1 MFDKIRYLNL
11 GCGSH
16 FHPDWVNLDFHSN
29 SDHVTAHDLRKGIPF
44 EDETFEV
51 VYHSHLLEHFPRYKA
66 KAFIE
71 ECFRVL
77 RPRGILRIVV
87 PDLEQIAREYLK
99 VLESAVN
106 GSEDAAHNYDW
117 ILLEMYD
124 QAVRHYSGGEM
135 AVYLT
140 NNYLPNENYIIQRFG
155 YEGETLIQNLRGRTL
170 NNDPETMYYDDSDE
184 LALAVGRFRLGG
196 EAHQWMYD
204 RYSLGLLLKK
214 CRFENI
220 HVCQATESKIPNFS
234 EYHLDVMANSQVRK
248 PDSLFIEATKPST
261 GSQSWLFQTE
271 TNPDIL
277 KIVQIATSD
286 IQGGAARAA
295 YRLHQGLR
303 LLGQESLVLSR
314 HRKSDDPFVFALADL
329 DPDYQSWPMAKD
341 LWAEIQPHYIDNN
354 RTELSNTLFS
364 FPYPTIDL
372 TAIEQIQQ
380 ADILNLHWIAW
391 FQSAETIAALLALGK
406 PVLWTLHDMAPFT
419 GGCHYSAGCQGYQ
432 TNCQACPQL
441 KDDRYGLPEVI
452 LDNKLAHLSAYP
464 NLTLVTPSRWLGDCA
479 RKSQL
484 FRNHRVEVIPY
495 GLDVNRFRPIPKHIA
510 RKQLEIPDDTIV
522 LLFGADSNLEQ
533 RKGASLLIE
542 ALRQC
547 CQNPIVRSLIE
558 AGKIRILNFG
568 YGLSG
573 LDDLEIPVTALG
585 HINSDEELC
594 YVYSSA
600 TVLLLPSL
608 EDNLPN
614 LMLEAMS
621 CGTPLIAFAVGG
633 MMDLIED
640 GKTGRLV
647 PPFDIH
653 TFSDM
658 IIDGLTN
665 PDLYGQMG
673 LAARDKILK
682 EYSLEHQANQ
692 YLHLYQDL
700 LASYRH
706 GGLAPAENLPGK
718 SGSILLENQKVAL
731 VAIQA
736 GQVALDKDRKTI
748 VELKSKINQT
758 EEEVRAT
765 QAEL

>member
-1 MFDKIRYLNL
+1 V
-11 GCGSH
+11 S
-16 FHPDWVNLDFHSN
+16 
-29 SDHVTAHDLRKGIPF
+29 
-44 EDETFEV
+44 
-51 VYHSHLLEHFPRYKA
+51 
-66 KAFIE
+66 
-71 ECFRVL
+71 
-77 RPRGILRIVV
+77 
-87 PDLEQIAREYLK
+87 
-99 VLESAVN
+99 
-106 GSEDAAHNYDW
+106 
-117 ILLEMYD
+117 
-124 QAVRHYSGGEM
+124 
-135 AVYLT
+135 LT
-140 NNYLPNENYIIQRFG
+140 R
-155 YEGETLIQNLRGRTL
+155 
-170 NNDPETMYYDDSDE
+170 PET
-184 LALAVGRFRLGG
+184 
-196 EAHQWMYD
+196 
-204 RYSLGLLLKK
+204 
-214 CRFENI
+214 
-220 HVCQATESKIPNFS
+220 
-234 EYHLDVMANSQVRK
+234 
-248 PDSLFIEATKPST
+248 
-261 GSQSWLFQTE
+261 
-271 TNPDIL
+271 
-277 KIVQIATSD
+277 
-286 IQGGAARAA
+286 
-295 YRLHQGLR
+295 
-303 LLGQESLVLSR
+303 
-314 HRKSDDPFVFALADL
+314 
-329 DPDYQSWPMAKD
+329 
-341 LWAEIQPHYIDNN
+341 
-354 RTELSNTLFS
+354 
-364 FPYPTIDL
+364 
-372 TAIEQIQQ
+372 AI
-380 ADILNLHWIAW
+380 
-391 FQSAETIAALLALGK
+391 
-406 PVLWTLHDMAPFT
+406 
-419 GGCHYSAGCQGYQ
+419 
-432 TNCQACPQL
+432 
-441 KDDRYGLPEVI
+441 
-452 LDNKLAHLSAYP
+452 
-464 NLTLVTPSRWLGDCA
+464 
-479 RKSQL
+479 
-484 FRNHRVEVIPY
+484 
-495 GLDVNRFRPIPKHIA
+495 
-510 RKQLEIPDDTIV
+510 
-522 LLFGADSNLEQ
+522 
-533 RKGASLLIE
+533 
-542 ALRQC
+542 
-547 CQNPIVRSLIE
+547 IE

-573 LDDLEIPVTALG
+573 LEDLEIPVTALG

-706 GGLAPAENLPGK
+706 GGLASAENLPGK